1 MPTGVP
7 ALPSVRKQRVLG
19 GDNRMLS
26 IPLNLTIC
34 SPILGMHAPDGA
46 AHIAMAEDR

>member
-7 ALPSVRKQRVLG
+7 ALPCVRYQRVLG

-34 SPILGMHAPDGA
+34 GPIHGFHAPSGA
-46 AHIAMAEDR
+46 AHIATTGDQ

>member
-7 ALPSVRKQRVLG
+7 ALPCVRCQRVLG

-26 IPLNLTIC
+26 IPLNLNIHD
-34 SPILGMHAPDGA
+34 PMYGMHAPHGA
-46 AHIAMAEDR
+46 AHISTTGDR